1 MPFSEIFGVDYGKNW
16 RKIPHSQNMICIYRI
31 QCLIAIEPI
40 YVAELTLRKVYLKVN
55 KSKLGDYELYYHA
68 DDREDRYFI
77 LIDELDN
84 DYLIRSKAVDFD
96 VPLITNLQLA
106 KRFAE
111 TLHRTPIEDLKSK
124 SWDEYNQLPV
134 ISIE

>member
-1 MPFSEIFGVDYGKNW
+1 M
-16 RKIPHSQNMICIYRI
+16 
-31 QCLIAIEPI
+31 
-40 YVAELTLRKVYLKVN
+40 LRKVYLKVN

-106 KRFAE
+106 KRFVE

-124 SWDEYNQLPV
+124 SWDEYN
-134 ISIE
+134 